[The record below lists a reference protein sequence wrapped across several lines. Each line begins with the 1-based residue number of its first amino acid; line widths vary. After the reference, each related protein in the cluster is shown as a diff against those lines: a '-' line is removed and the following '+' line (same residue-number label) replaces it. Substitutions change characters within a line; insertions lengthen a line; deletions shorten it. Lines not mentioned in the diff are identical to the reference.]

1 MIPTKPTLKTAQSNR
16 AATGTLTSAL
26 PAVPPSSRQAE
37 DSDLSVT
44 KPTAELT
51 PKAQAKASNQLPG
64 AEQMSNFE
72 EHLEE
77 KDSGNRPA

>member
-1 MIPTKPTLKTAQSNR
+1 MIPTKPTLKSAQSNR
-16 AATGTLTSAL
+16 AATGSRTSAL
-26 PAVPPSSRQAE
+26 PAVLLSSRKAQE
-37 DSDLSVT
+37 SDLPVRELTS
-44 KPTAELT
+44 ELT
-51 PKAQAKASNQLPG
+51 PKAQAKASNKLPR

>member
-1 MIPTKPTLKTAQSNR
+1 MIPTKTTLKSAQSNR
-16 AATGTLTSAL
+16 AAPGTLTSAL
-26 PAVPPSSRQAE
+26 PAVPPSSHQAE
-37 DSDLSVT
+37 DSDFSIR
-44 KPTAELT
+44 PTAELN

-64 AEQMSNFE
+64 AEQMNNFE

>member
-1 MIPTKPTLKTAQSNR
+1 MIPTKTTLKSAQSNR

-26 PAVPPSSRQAE
+26 PAVPPSSHQAE
-37 DSDLSVT
+37 NSALPVT